1 MLKGNNDREWF
12 QKNKA
17 RYESGVVA
25 RFHRGYGESTAEN
38 FNMLPDDREAAEW
51 IADADLQ
58 VYSFHEKQDSV
69 QNEHWYPLSARSR
82 LYGTRSWISPSLRAR
97 RLLHRS
103 WYLTTRQATVV
114 ANRRAISET
123 PADCKK
129 AHNTKRFRSTFER
142 SGDSLK
148 RLPAGFKKDDSIVED
163 HKRKDLI
170 AVCKIDENKITEPE
184 FLQEVTKNFKGA
196 TRLMRSLCHPLESQ
210 GQLAYW
216 GSKESWMLTL

>member
-1 MLKGNNDREWF
+1 MQFLKMLKGNNDREWF

-38 FNMLPDDREAAEW
+38 FNMLPDDREVAEW

-69 QNEHWYPLSARSR
+69 QNEHWYPLSTRSR
-82 LYGTRSWISPSLRAR
+82 LYGTRSRILPSLRAR

-114 ANRRAISET
+114 ANSEGE
-123 PADCKK
+123 
-129 AHNTKRFRSTFER
+129 FRNACR
-142 SGDSLK
+142 
-148 RLPAGFKKDDSIVED
+148 
-163 HKRKDLI
+163 
-170 AVCKIDENKITEPE
+170 
-184 FLQEVTKNFKGA
+184 LQEGPQHKEISFHLRTEWRFTQA
-196 TRLMRSLCHPLESQ
+196 STCWLQERRSDC
-210 GQLAYW
+210 
-216 GSKESWMLTL
+216 